1 MGKSRAERKSS
12 RGGAQQRGAQQRGR
26 AAKGKSSR
34 GEEQLRQEIAKKREF
49 FNIYYMKRF
58 FLVLLT
64 MALAVGA
71 YAQGFNP
78 QEPIVNDPSVKV
90 GKLENGLTYYIKHN
104 EKPAQRAEFYIV
116 TNVGAIQETPDQNGL
131 AHFLEHMCFNGT
143 KNFPGKGILS
153 YMESIG
159 AKFGENI
166 NAGTGVEITSY
177 MLNNI
182 PLKREGIIDSS
193 LLILHDYAAFVTND
207 PKEIDAERG
216 VIIEEWRTRRDVNQ
230 RMREA
235 FMATVFAGSKYAT
248 CNIIGTKENLETFK
262 PESLVNFYKTWYRPD
277 MQAIIV
283 VGDVD
288 VESIEAKIKRI
299 FADLPVTE
307 SPKAK
312 EVIKIPDNKELLY
325 GSFVDKE
332 CASTEVTMLWKSEP
346 MPDAMNQLKVS
357 VMNDAL
363 KSLISQMMN
372 ERFKDI
378 SKQPNAPFMDAYA
391 GFSRFCATMEA
402 LLLSVS
408 AKEGEGLSAFKA
420 ASLEMEKAKRYGF
433 TDAEFERAKTNLLK
447 RLENAAEN
455 ADGRM
460 NGQWV
465 RSYIAHFQ
473 HNNAFPT
480 PAQNYEDF
488 KAFLNLINV
497 KVINQLFPKLLTD
510 ENQVII
516 FNAPEK
522 EGFTA
527 PTAEDF
533 KATLAA
539 VAEAEIEAPAVEEAN
554 EPLMDAS
561 TLPGSRIVQRE
572 SEKFGTTKLT
582 LENGIEIYIK
592 PTDFK
597 KDEVIMEIKTEGGYS
612 ILPDNLLPCSTGMGL
627 KIYLANSGLANF
639 TESKLDKML
648 TGKVVNITPFIN
660 NDSQGV
666 SASGSPKDFETMLQL
681 AYLIYRAPRFNKD
694 EYEVTLNNYKN
705 EFPNM
710 EKQPNFQFQLAY
722 QRALFSKRNPVM
734 TSELLNTLKI
744 EDVEDVFRRLFS
756 NAAGTKVYIVGN
768 VDIPTIAPLL
778 DKYIGSLPVDNN
790 NALKA
795 VNDRSGFN
803 MHSVENIFEVPMATP
818 KVSIF
823 QSFTGSKLKYNL
835 ENQILMTAF
844 NNILDIV
851 YTKSIREDEGGT
863 YGVGTQG
870 IITNAPSDQ
879 FVSLIAFDT
888 DAERY
893 EKLLGIAMKGMQD
906 LAENGPSDETF
917 NKVKENLIK
926 AHPEKLIRNSYWKSI
941 MSEYF
946 GSGID
951 MSTDYIETVNKSLT
965 KENIRKIAKTI
976 TSSHKQL
983 VIMKPAA
990 AKAE

>member
-1 MGKSRAERKSS
+1 
-12 RGGAQQRGAQQRGR
+12 
-26 AAKGKSSR
+26 
-34 GEEQLRQEIAKKREF
+34 
-49 FNIYYMKRF
+49 MKRIS
-58 FLVLLT
+58 LLMLT
-64 MALAVGA
+64 MVLAIAGA
-71 YAQGFNP
+71 FAQGFNP
-78 QEPIVNDPSVKV
+78 QEQIINDPSVKV

-182 PLKREGIIDSS
+182 PLKREGIIDTS
-193 LLILHDYAAFVTND
+193 LLVLHDYAAFVTND

-235 FMATVFAGSKYAT
+235 FLEKIFQGSKYAT

-288 VESIEAKIKRI
+288 VESIEAKIKSI
-299 FADLPVTE
+299 FADLPVSE

-312 EVIKIPDNKELLY
+312 EVIKIPDNKELIY

-332 CASTEVTMLWKSEP
+332 CASTEVMMLWKSEP
-346 MPDAMNQLKVS
+346 MPDAMNQLKMA

-372 ERFKDI
+372 ERFTDI
-378 SKQPNAPFMDAYA
+378 ANQPNAPFISSYA
-391 GFSRFCATMEA
+391 GFSRFAATMEA
-402 LLLSVS
+402 LILSVS
-408 AKEGEGLSAFKA
+408 AKEGEGMSAFKA
-420 ASLEMEKAKRYGF
+420 AYTEMEKAKRYGF
-433 TDAEFERAKTNLLK
+433 TEAEFNRAKTNLLK

-465 RSYIAHFQ
+465 RSYISHFQ
-473 HNNAFPT
+473 HNIAYPT
-480 PAQNYEDF
+480 PAQEYEDF
-488 KAFLNLINV
+488 KGFLELINV
-497 KVINQLFPKLLTD
+497 NVINQIFPKLLTE
-510 ENQVII
+510 ENQVIL

-527 PTAEDF
+527 PTGEDF
-533 KATLAA
+533 KALLSE
-539 VAEAEIEAPAVEEAN
+539 VENSEIEAPKSEESN
-554 EPLMDAS
+554 EPLMDPS
-561 TLPGSRIVQRE
+561 TLKGSKVATSSPAE
-572 SEKFGTTKLT
+572 FGTTKLV
-582 LENGIEIYIK
+582 LSNGIEIYIK

-597 KDEVIMEIKTEGGYS
+597 KDEVLMSIETKGGYS
-612 ILPDNLLPCSTGMGL
+612 ILPDNLLPAVVGNGF
-627 KIYLANSGLANF
+627 KIYLANCGLAGF
-639 TESKLDKML
+639 TGSKLEKML
-648 TGKVVNITPFIN
+648 TGKVVRVSPFIE
-660 NDSQGV
+660 NDSQGI
-666 SASGSPKDFETMLQL
+666 SANGSPKDFETMLQL
-681 AYLIYRAPRFNKD
+681 AYLIYTAPRFNKE
-694 EYEVTLNNYKN
+694 EYEVTLNNFKSQY
-705 EFPNM
+705 PNM

-722 QRALFSKRNPVM
+722 QRAIFAKRIPVM
-734 TSELLNTLKI
+734 DSKLLNTLKI
-744 EDVEDVFRRLFS
+744 EDVESACRRLFS
-756 NAAGTKVYIVGN
+756 NAAGAKVYIVGN
-768 VDIPTIAPLL
+768 VDVEGITPLL
-778 DKYIGSLPVDNN
+778 EKYIGSLPVDNKN
-790 NALKA
+790 PLKNVDDNA
-795 VNDRSGFN
+795 GFN
-803 MHSVENIFEVPMATP
+803 MEPVTNIFEVEMATP

-823 QSFTGSKLKYNL
+823 NSFTGKDIKFNL
-835 ENQILMTAF
+835 ENNILITAF

-851 YTKSIREDEGGT
+851 YTKTIREDEGGT

-870 IITNAPSDQ
+870 LLVNAPSDQ
-879 FVSLIAFDT
+879 FVNLIVFDT
-888 DAERY
+888 DNERA
-893 EKLLGIAMKGMQD
+893 EKLLGIAKAG
-906 LAENGPSDETF
+906 LKEIAEQGPSDENF

-926 AHPEKLIRNSYWKSI
+926 AHPEKLIRNSYWKNI

-946 GSGID
+946 DSGID
-951 MSTDYIETVNKSLT
+951 MSTDYIETVNKALT
-965 KENIRKIAKTI
+965 KENLQKIAKTI
-976 TSSHKQL
+976 ISGNEQL

-990 AKAE
+990 KPAETPAKPAETPAK